1 MDHTRLLSGPRAALS
16 LLGALTAG
24 VLLISGCTSGDSPD
38 QPRSMASASSSRA
51 GEPAAPPL
59 KPLSE
64 RVPDELRPYYD
75 QKLAWHNCGPGGF
88 QCAKLRVPVD
98 YEHPKDGPKDE
109 IRLAV
114 TRTKPGKGK
123 GKGGSLQVNPGGP
136 GGSAV
141 DYVQQSAGLAYP
153 AKVRERYSLV
163 GMDPRGVGR
172 SRPVECLSDKQM
184 DQYTRVDQ
192 TPDDDGE
199 TEKLTASYE
208 KFAKGCEKRT
218 GKLLGHVSTVEAAR
232 DMDVLRAALGDK
244 KLHYV
249 GASYGTYLG
258 ATYAGLFPQNSGR
271 LVLDGALDPSLS
283 SRRVNREQTAGFE
296 GAFRAFAR
304 DCVKKSGCPLG
315 KGGVKEAGKKMSAF
329 FERVDR
335 KPLKTGS
342 KRTLTE
348 SQATTGVIRAMYDE
362 GSWPM
367 LREAL
372 AAGKKG
378 DGAQLLALSDD
389 YYERGPDGVYSNI
402 MFANPAVNC
411 LDIPSAF
418 SDADEVREALPSFEK
433 VSPVFGRGF
442 AWAALNCGS
451 WPHKATGEPH
461 RIAADGADPIV
472 VVGTTRDPATPYRWA
487 RGLAGQLSSAR
498 LLSYDGDGHTAYQ
511 RGSDCVNGAV
521 DAYLVGGKPPKD
533 GTTCR

>member
-1 MDHTRLLSGPRAALS
+1 M
-16 LLGALTAG
+16 
-24 VLLISGCTSGDSPD
+24 
-38 QPRSMASASSSRA
+38 
-51 GEPAAPPL
+51 
-59 KPLSE
+59 
-64 RVPDELRPYYD
+64 
-75 QKLAWHNCGPGGF
+75 
-88 QCAKLRVPVD
+88 
-98 YEHPKDGPKDE
+98 
-109 IRLAV
+109 
-114 TRTKPGKGK
+114 
-123 GKGGSLQVNPGGP
+123 
-136 GGSAV
+136 
-141 DYVQQSAGLAYP
+141 
-153 AKVRERYSLV
+153 
-163 GMDPRGVGR
+163 
-172 SRPVECLSDKQM
+172 RPVECLSDKQM

-472 VVGTTRDPATPYRWA
+472 VVGTTRDPATPTAGPGPGLPALLGPPALLRRRRPHGVPA
-487 RGLAGQLSSAR
+487 RQRLRERRRGRLPRRRQAPQGRHNLPLTCAPAPAPR
-498 LLSYDGDGHTAYQ
+498 LLGPRRDPVRTPS
-511 RGSDCVNGAV
+511 GA
-521 DAYLVGGKPPKD
+521 PP
-533 GTTCR
+533 